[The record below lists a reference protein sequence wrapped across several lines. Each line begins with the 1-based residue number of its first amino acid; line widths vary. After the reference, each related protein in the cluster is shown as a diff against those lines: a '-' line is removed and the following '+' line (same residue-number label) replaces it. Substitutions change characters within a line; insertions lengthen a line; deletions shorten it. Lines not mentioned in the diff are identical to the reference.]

1 VKLNIP
7 DAIMDRI
14 KSTTLT
20 ANVNGAALPGETYTK
35 AGEYTYSKDVPA
47 SALSADAVTAEF
59 ALDKFLPPGAV
70 DQRELGVV
78 VTSIG
83 FEAK

>member
-1 VKLNIP
+1 
-7 DAIMDRI
+7 
-14 KSTTLT
+14 
-20 ANVNGAALPGETYTK
+20 
-35 AGEYTYSKDVPA
+35 VPA
-47 SALSADAVTAEF
+47 SALSSDAVSAEF
-59 ALDKFLPPGAV
+59 ALDKFLPPGTV